1 MSNITGKPAE
11 LPASLELLISDVNG
25 VPRGKTIDSSA
36 IDAEELPHFP
46 KAILLQTINGNYCSA
61 MGTLNAKDDDLLLR
75 PDWSTY
81 RSTPWKKH
89 TGQLI
94 CETINK
100 DTGEPIGFDSRNVL
114 KQLVQRFNKLDMNP
128 IVAPELEFY
137 FLEPN
142 RQGAIELSP
151 AIADD
156 GSTEAGG
163 EAFSLDSLDKYS
175 AIIEDLNALCEQ
187 AGLAT
192 SALVHEMGPAQI
204 ELNVDHGDVM
214 DRIDQLFLLKRLV
227 KACAVRHGKLAS
239 FMAKPMASHAGN
251 GLHIHCSMLNA
262 DGRNV
267 FALENGQAPQLL
279 KHFIGGLQAYLPKA
293 FALIAPNINSYRRF
307 VPGLSAPINLEWGY
321 DNRTTGFRVP
331 FGPDAAGRI
340 ENRVAGADANPY
352 LLMAANLACGLLGIQ
367 QGLEPTPAHEGD
379 AYDDAADLPEHLY
392 PALSALEHCAPL
404 VGLLGEDFVEAFL
417 SAKRSELSH
426 FGKHVSP
433 WEVRYLG
440 SQL

>member
-1 MSNITGKPAE
+1 MSSSSGRPAK
-11 LPASLELLISDVNG
+11 LPESLELLISDING
-25 VPRGKTIDSSA
+25 VPRGKTIDSTA
-36 IDAEELPHFP
+36 IDGGELQHFP
-46 KAILLQTINGNYCSA
+46 KAILLQTINGSYCDA
-61 MGTLNAKDDDLLLR
+61 METLNAKDDDLLLK

-81 RSTPWKKH
+81 RSTPWKKQ

-100 DTGEPIGFDSRNVL
+100 DTGRPISFDSRNVL
-114 KQLVQRFNKLDMNP
+114 KQLVQQFGERDMFP

-137 FLEPN
+137 LLEPN
-142 RQGAIELSP
+142 KKDALELSP
-151 AIADD
+151 AIAED

-163 EAFSLDSLDKYS
+163 EAFSPDSLDKYS
-175 AIIEDLNALCEQ
+175 AIIDDLNTLCAK

-204 ELNVDHGDVM
+204 ELNVEHGDVM

-239 FMAKPMASHAGN
+239 FMAKPMAGQAGN
-251 GLHIHCSMLNA
+251 GLHTHCSMVNA
-262 DGRNV
+262 DGNNV
-267 FALENGQAPQLL
+267 FALENGQAPLAL
-279 KHFIGGLQAYLPKA
+279 KHFIGGLQIYLPKI

-321 DNRTTGFRVP
+321 DNRTTGLRVP

-352 LLMAANLACGLLGIQ
+352 LLMAANLACGLLGMHERI
-367 QGLEPTPAHEGD
+367 EPTAAHEGD
-379 AYDDAADLPEHLY
+379 AYDEAADLPEHLY
-392 PALSALEHCAPL
+392 PALTALENCEPL
-404 VGLLGEDFVEAFL
+404 VALLGSDFVEAFV

-433 WEVRYLG
+433 WEVTYLG
-440 SQL
+440 NQL

>member
-1 MSNITGKPAE
+1 MNTKAGRPSE
-11 LPASLELLISDVNG
+11 LPTTLELLISDING
-25 VPRGKTIDSSA
+25 VPRGKAIESSA

-46 KAILLQTINGNYCSA
+46 KAILLQTINGSYCNA
-61 MGTLNAKDDDLLLR
+61 METLNAKDDDLLLK
-75 PDWSTY
+75 PDWSTF
-81 RSTPWKKH
+81 RPTPWKKQ

-94 CETINK
+94 CESNDK
-100 DTGEPIGFDSRNVL
+100 DTGQPIGFDSRNVL
-114 KQLVQRFNKLDMNP
+114 KKLVQHYGERDLYP
-128 IVAPELEFY
+128 AVAPELEFY

-142 RQGAIELSP
+142 KKGALELSP
-151 AIADD
+151 AIAED

-163 EAFSLDSLDKYS
+163 EAFSPDSLDKYS
-175 AIIEDLNALCEQ
+175 AIIDDLKELCEQ

-204 ELNVDHGDVM
+204 ELNVEHGDVM

-239 FMAKPMASHAGN
+239 FMAKPMASQAGN
-251 GLHIHCSMLNA
+251 GLHTHCSMMNS
-262 DGRNV
+262 DGKNV
-267 FALENGQAPQLL
+267 FALNDGEAPQLL
-279 KHFIGGLQAYLPKA
+279 KHFIGGLQSYLPKA
-293 FALIAPNINSYRRF
+293 FALIAPNVNSYRRF
-307 VPGLSAPINLEWGY
+307 VPGLSAPINLQWGY

-331 FGPDAAGRI
+331 FGPDAAGRV

-352 LLMAANLACGLLGIQ
+352 LLMAANLACGLLGMQEAI
-367 QGLEPTPAHEGD
+367 EPTAAHEGD
-379 AYDDAADLPEHLY
+379 AYDEAADIPEHLY
-392 PALSALEHCAPL
+392 PALRALEQCVPL
-404 VGLLGEDFVEAFL
+404 TELLGEDFVQAFL

-433 WEVRYLG
+433 WEVTYLG

>member
-1 MSNITGKPAE
+1 MSNATARPAE
-11 LPASLELLISDVNG
+11 LPASLELLISDING
-25 VPRGKTIDSSA
+25 VPRGKTVESSV
-36 IDAEELPHFP
+36 IDADELPHFP

-61 MGTLNAKDDDLLLR
+61 METLNAKDDDLLLK

-81 RSTPWKKH
+81 RTTPWKKQ
-89 TGQLI
+89 TGQVI
-94 CETINK
+94 CESINK

-114 KQLVQRFNKLDMNP
+114 KQLVQQFNDRNLYP

-142 RQGAIELSP
+142 KKGSLELTP
-151 AIADD
+151 AIAED

-163 EAFSLDSLDKYS
+163 EAFSPDSLDKYS
-175 AIIEDLNALCEQ
+175 AIIDDLNTLCDQ
-187 AGLAT
+187 AGLET

-239 FMAKPMASHAGN
+239 FMAKPMSNQAGN
-251 GLHIHCSMLNA
+251 GLHTHCSMVNA
-262 DGRNV
+262 DGKNV
-267 FALENGQAPQLL
+267 FALENGEAPQAL
-279 KHFIGGLQAYLPKA
+279 KHFIGGLQTYLPKV

-321 DNRTTGFRVP
+321 DNRTTGLRVP

-367 QGLEPTPAHEGD
+367 ESIEPTAAHEGD
-379 AYDDAADLPEHLY
+379 AYDEAADLPEHLY
-392 PALSALEHCAPL
+392 PALTALEGCAPL
-404 VGLLGEDFVEAFL
+404 LGLLGNDFVEAFL

-426 FGKHVSP
+426 FGKHISP
-433 WEVRYLG
+433 WEVTYLG
-440 SQL
+440 NQL